1 MFEEVISH
9 ISMHRSLLNGWWLV
23 FILQLTWPFE
33 VDQCAVSS
41 ESDFDGKE
49 RLVEVLNSK
58 ILKACNIKLTHF
70 LATLVALV
78 FTLHCSVKL
87 VSWSVVG
94 WFQTSV
100 TLRLATLFQA
110 FDIGY
115 CGCSSS
121 TMPHCHWCGHCFRW
135 SETIPADWR
144 RGDFIIFTTV
154 SATLII
160 MTVIIMVGR

>member
-78 FTLHCSVKL
+78 FTLHCTVEL

-121 TMPHCHWCGHCFRW
+121 TIDVAIVFVEVKLFRQIEEEGIL
-135 SETIPADWR
+135 SSLPQ
-144 RGDFIIFTTV
+144 
-154 SATLII
+154 SLPPSS
-160 MTVIIMVGR
+160 